1 MESGKNT
8 TNAGSGGGK
17 CCAPRGS
24 VRASVWRPSSLWQ
37 SWSYLGTRH
46 RLTEYDR
53 TDGEIERLLTLNGSE
68 PNAAVRKAPTVLGN
82 VAAYLW
88 QQNQL
93 DHLTALLQ
101 RAAPLITGQYHMD
114 QRVGTIMPQVGD
126 DAPWPIELRYNRPL
140 DEGRLR
146 YEWRI
151 TAARLA
157 DTWGIPAPATLKLKR
172 DINVPEDDLVLI
184 VGELKTP
191 SIEVP
196 ALPSSVAV
204 SEEDMPEPLQP
215 WFRAHREQWVRV
227 DVLEEDGPWWLVPH
241 WTQPLFVAAGHPAS
255 PKRRWWRWLSERH

>member
-93 DHLTALLQ
+93 DHLTALCCS
-101 RAAPLITGQYHMD
+101 APHL
-114 QRVGTIMPQVGD
+114 
-126 DAPWPIELRYNRPL
+126 
-140 DEGRLR
+140 
-146 YEWRI
+146 
-151 TAARLA
+151 
-157 DTWGIPAPATLKLKR
+157 
-172 DINVPEDDLVLI
+172 
-184 VGELKTP
+184 
-191 SIEVP
+191 
-196 ALPSSVAV
+196 
-204 SEEDMPEPLQP
+204 
-215 WFRAHREQWVRV
+215 
-227 DVLEEDGPWWLVPH
+227 
-241 WTQPLFVAAGHPAS
+241 
-255 PKRRWWRWLSERH
+255 